1 MTELYFIRHGKTKWN
16 LEGRYQGGHGDSPL
30 LPESYADIEKLAHFL
45 AAHRYQALYTSPLP
59 RAKMTAIFLQE
70 QLAQTFPIYIDDG
83 LREFNLGKMEGM
95 HFRDV
100 ERRFP
105 QQIAAF
111 RSAPAQ
117 YDPRPIQGE
126 TFPQVIQRMRG
137 VVAKAIKRDR
147 TGHARILFVSH
158 GAALTALI
166 QSLLGT
172 PLADIRKQGGLTNTS
187 TTIITTADAGQTF
200 QLVKWNETS
209 YLHRSLSKTDTI

>member
-30 LPESYADIEKLAHFL
+30 LPESYADIEQLAKFL

-70 QLAQTFPIYIDDG
+70 QLAQTFPIYVDDG

-95 HFRDV
+95 
-100 ERRFP
+100 RFP
-105 QQIAAF
+105 DVQRLYPSQIAAF
-111 RSAPAQ
+111 CTAPAK

-126 TFPQVIQRMRG
+126 TFPEVIDRMRG
-137 VVAKAIKRDR
+137 VVAKAVKRDR
-147 TGHARILFVSH
+147 TGQARVLFVSH

-187 TTIITTADAGQTF
+187 TTIISTKDQGKTF
-200 QLVKWNETS
+200 QLVKWNETD
-209 YLHRSLSKTDTI
+209 YLHKKLTKTDTI

>member
-1 MTELYFIRHGKTKWN
+1 MTTLYFIRHGKTKWN

-30 LPESYADIEKLAHFL
+30 LPESYADIERLARFL
-45 AAHRYQALYTSPLP
+45 ADHRYAALYTSPLP

-70 QLAQTFPIYIDDG
+70 QLAQTFPIYIDEG

-95 HFRDV
+95 RFHDV
-100 ERRFP
+100 QQRFP
-105 QQIAAF
+105 SQIRAF
-111 RSAPAQ
+111 RSEPAL
-117 YDPRPIQGE
+117 YDPRPIDGE
-126 TFPQVIQRMRG
+126 TFPEVIQRMRG
-137 VVAKAIKRDR
+137 VVNKVIKRDR
-147 TGHARILFVSH
+147 TGDGRIILVSH

-187 TTIITTADAGQTF
+187 TTIIKTEDAGQSF

-209 YLHRSLSKTDTI
+209 YLHKTLTKTDTI